1 MIRPGTVLYA
11 SSDCTEAVEEARA
24 YIRENGLTAELVR
37 LIRKEG
43 QVLVVSRED
52 FKWPT
57 ANPADTEH

>member
-1 MIRPGTVLYA
+1 MIAPGTALYA
-11 SSDCTEAVEEARA
+11 SSDCAEAVEEART

-43 QVLVVSRED
+43 QVLVVARED

-57 ANPADTEH
+57 ANPADTKH

>member
-1 MIRPGTVLYA
+1 MFA

-24 YIRENGLTAELVR
+24 YIRENGLTAEWVR

>member
-1 MIRPGTVLYA
+1 MFA
-11 SSDCTEAVEEARA
+11 SSDCTEAVEEART

>member
-1 MIRPGTVLYA
+1 MFA

-43 QVLVVSRED
+43 QVLVVARED

-57 ANPADTEH
+57 AHPADTER